1 MVLAI
6 KSNWSVVMNI
16 IKSCLLWTL
25 ACSMICAYAQPTKRE
40 QVRDDAIQ
48 EQLEREQQKKEAR
61 KEEEKK
67 AARKQEDQKVADDR
81 ARRSL
86 EKRQLQQKI
95 NAAQQ

>member
-1 MVLAI
+1 
-6 KSNWSVVMNI
+6 MNI

-48 EQLEREQQKKEAR
+48 EQLDREQQKKEAR
-61 KEEEKK
+61 EQEEEQK
-67 AARKQEDQKVADDR
+67 AADDR

-86 EKRQLQQKI
+86 EKRQMQRRI
-95 NAAQQ
+95 DAAQQ